1 MTEILFTAGWSTG
14 GDSRGCHA
22 PGGPGG
28 KTHVPVG
35 IYRWRGETSGTWAL
49 WGSVV
54 CRNTHFHR
62 FLTQPAPFSALSCSL
77 SPFLSL
83 QPSHVILACSPLP
96 ALIPLASFLTLNT
109 LRPFKAECSLQWS
122 QPSPSASGFQFN
134 TPSFFIK
141 MFISLFYF
149 YSVLL
154 SHIEFSVL

>member
-1 MTEILFTAGWSTG
+1 MKHRWWQQGLPR
-14 GDSRGCHA
+14 SRW
-22 PGGPGG
+22 
-28 KTHVPVG
+28 T
-35 IYRWRGETSGTWAL
+35 WREDTRACGHLQMKRGNL
-49 WGSVV
+49 RNLGSVGECGV
-54 CRNTHFHR
+54 QEYTFPLL
-62 FLTQPAPFSALSCSL
+62 LTQPAPFSALSCSL

-96 ALIPLASFLTLNT
+96 ALIPLSSFLTLNT
-109 LRPFKAECSLQWS
+109 LQPSKAECSLQWS